1 MNIQLKPIFLEKR
14 STKKVIVAIT
24 SDKQF
29 LHGAGPSF
37 DLSYSA
43 PGGGV
48 SLKLE
53 GTVFTRAFVMGQMLK
68 NKFSI
73 NVACSFNF
81 AAGTPTQWKVQQL
94 ACIYASS

>member
-1 MNIQLKPIFLEKR
+1 MQLNPFYLEKR
-14 STKKVIVAIT
+14 STKKVTVAIS

-37 DLSYSA
+37 DQGYSS
-43 PGGGV
+43 PGGAV

-53 GTVFTRAFVMGQMLK
+53 GIIFTRAYVVGQMLK
-68 NKFSI
+68 NKFSN
-73 NVACSFNF
+73 NVACTFNF
-81 AAGTPTQWKVQQL
+81 AAAAPTQWKVQQL